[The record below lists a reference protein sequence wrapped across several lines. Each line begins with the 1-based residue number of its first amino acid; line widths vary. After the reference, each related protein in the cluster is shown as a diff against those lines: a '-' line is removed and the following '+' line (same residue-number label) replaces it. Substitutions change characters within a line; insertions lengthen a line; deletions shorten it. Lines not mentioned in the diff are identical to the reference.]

1 MAAESNQRAPKYTF
15 DESYGS
21 IGSNAL
27 ARNRR
32 VRLVAVALSMAALAL
47 VAMVWPQGQ
56 TRISAFQMGESKN
69 WSNFEPSANAE
80 AYIDG
85 EKNILDLFFRES
97 EATNTM
103 VDKAYA
109 VARQRLVK
117 RLEEELEAHFQEE
130 VQEALR
136 ARRDKL
142 ARSQIQSEIGALGK
156 SMEAQQTSVQGLAEL
171 GAKIRA
177 LELDLCSGKPCKE
190 VPEAIVSKE
199 RGRWADKEQEY
210 AAQIAA
216 LQKKSKDW
224 EDKARKYLAM
234 LQSKPPPPRCAG
246 LTEVDGASGNITTG
260 VSTSPAGT
268 VEDCRWIIRAP
279 PGRSS
284 ITLQFSEVHIMGDK
298 SRVSIFV
305 GPENV
310 ALYKNEDVVNWSSAY
325 RSFSGSTFPLP
336 VHCNSNEVT
345 DPRIQS
351 TRPCIPLLFTSASP
365 LIVAV

>member
-1 MAAESNQRAPKYTF
+1 
-15 DESYGS
+15 
-21 IGSNAL
+21 
-27 ARNRR
+27 
-32 VRLVAVALSMAALAL
+32 
-47 VAMVWPQGQ
+47 
-56 TRISAFQMGESKN
+56 
-69 WSNFEPSANAE
+69 
-80 AYIDG
+80 
-85 EKNILDLFFRES
+85 
-97 EATNTM
+97 
-103 VDKAYA
+103 
-109 VARQRLVK
+109 
-117 RLEEELEAHFQEE
+117 
-130 VQEALR
+130 
-136 ARRDKL
+136 
-142 ARSQIQSEIGALGK
+142 
-156 SMEAQQTSVQGLAEL
+156 MEAQQTSVQGLAEL

-190 VPEAIVSKE
+190 VPEAIVSK
-199 RGRWADKEQEY
+199 
-210 AAQIAA
+210 
-216 LQKKSKDW
+216 
-224 EDKARKYLAM
+224 
-234 LQSKPPPPRCAG
+234 SKPPPPRCAG

-310 ALYKNEDVVNWSSAY
+310 ALYKNEDVSLRFALRCEFEAIFCKVDAIGADTSEQVVNWSSAY